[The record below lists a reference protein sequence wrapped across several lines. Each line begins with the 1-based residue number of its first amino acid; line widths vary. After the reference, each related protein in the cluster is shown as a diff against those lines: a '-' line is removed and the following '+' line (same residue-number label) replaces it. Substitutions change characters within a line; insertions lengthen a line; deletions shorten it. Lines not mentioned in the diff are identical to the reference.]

1 MEDAEG
7 NFDPNDPMINENEI
21 AKIEKSAKKEAKQKG
36 ITDRDDVK
44 MFILQKEN
52 EFLKD
57 HLKNINI
64 MITQY
69 ISMTQEKPKPIA
81 KPTKSKTDVSKN
93 KRKKMVEILIRKI
106 ETAKRQLKHLSI
118 EYNQVDTLLTKHED
132 PNYL

>member
-1 MEDAEG
+1 
-7 NFDPNDPMINENEI
+7 
-21 AKIEKSAKKEAKQKG
+21 
-36 ITDRDDVK
+36 
-44 MFILQKEN
+44 
-52 EFLKD
+52 
-57 HLKNINI
+57 